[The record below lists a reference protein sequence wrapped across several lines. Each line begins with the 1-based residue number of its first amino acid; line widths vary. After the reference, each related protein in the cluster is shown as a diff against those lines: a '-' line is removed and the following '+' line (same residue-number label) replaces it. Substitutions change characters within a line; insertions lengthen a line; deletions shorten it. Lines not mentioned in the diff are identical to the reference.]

1 MESSCPCWVVR
12 AAFNVR
18 FPLMIGLVGTY
29 KMTAEQVKV
38 AIPAA
43 LEAGYRLFDTATIY
57 KNEEAVG
64 QALNEELTKRG
75 LSRADIFVT
84 SKLQTLDQ
92 GYENAQAAIDRSLE
106 RLKLG
111 YIDMYLIHWPGAS
124 GMEPTDPRNRQAR
137 QGSWR
142 ALEEALVA
150 GKLRA
155 IGVSNYLENHIRE
168 MREYAHTLPMVN
180 QIELHP
186 LYVPDATIT
195 ACHQMGVHVQAYSS
209 LGRGKLIEDSFLAHH
224 QEVIQMANA
233 HGKSPSQVYL
243 RWALQHGFSILP
255 KSVTPERIRSN
266 SEVFDFSLTDREMGY
281 LDRLHRT
288 EEQKVCWDPKI
299 VV

>member
-1 MESSCPCWVVR
+1 MQYY
-12 AAFNVR
+12 
-18 FPLMIGLVGTY
+18 LLIDLVGTY

-38 AIPAA
+38 AIPVA

-64 QALNEELTKRG
+64 QALCEGLAKQG

-106 RLKLG
+106 RLKLE

-124 GMEPTDPRNRQAR
+124 GMEPNDSRNRQAR

-142 ALEEALVA
+142 AFEEALA
-150 GKLRA
+150 SGKLRA
-155 IGVSNYLENHIRE
+155 IGVSNYLENHVRE
-168 MREYAHTLPMVN
+168 MREYARTLPMVN

-186 LYVPDATIT
+186 LYLPDEAIK

-209 LGRGKLIEDSFLAHH
+209 LGRGKLIEDSFLAQH

-233 HGKSPSQVYL
+233 HGKSASQVYL

-255 KSVTPERIRSN
+255 KSITPERIRSN
-266 SEVFDFSLTDREMGY
+266 SEVFDFSLTDKEMSY
-281 LDRLHRT
+281 LDRLHLT
-288 EEQKVCWDPKI
+288 EEQKVCWDPKS